1 VSRWYDYRR
10 GRFVQPDTIVPE
22 PGNPQSL
29 NRYSYTRNNPI
40 VYNDPTGHCIV
51 EFSGDVRMDEGPY
64 GTSGL
69 CPNTESAHHEGD
81 AARDDYVASIQPSL
95 TQIEPMTQEELAE
108 LLASALVPDN
118 GTKSGGIC
126 GAVGAIVYGQV
137 CGGATIDSQGDFYL
151 FWSPESGS
159 MLLGTVS
166 VTGFYAT
173 SNADDGEL
181 LLGPYMVVGGSAGEV
196 IVGGY
201 EYSTM
206 DSNDPKVPGGKIDEH
221 RYSVGIGLDIGAGP
235 AEAHFGGGT
244 TKPGRKR
251 YNIYKALNV
260 QPPPSAN

>member
-1 VSRWYDYRR
+1 M
-10 GRFVQPDTIVPE
+10 QADTIVPE

-29 NRYSYTRNNPI
+29 NRYSYVGNNPI

-51 EFSGDVRMDEGPY
+51 AYSGDVRMNEGPY

-69 CPNTESAHHEGD
+69 CPNTESAHHEGV

-108 LLASALVPDN
+108 WLASALVPDN
-118 GTKSGGIC
+118 GTKSVGIC
-126 GAVGAIVYGQV
+126 GTVGAIVYGQV

-151 FWSPESGS
+151 FWSPEGGG

-166 VTGFYAT
+166 VSGFYAT

-181 LLGPYMVVGGSAGEV
+181 LLGPYMDVGGSAGGGF
-196 IVGGY
+196 VGGY
-201 EYSTM
+201 EFSTM
-206 DSNDPKVPGGKIDEH
+206 DSNGLKSPNGKIDQH
-221 RYSVGIGLDIGAGP
+221 KFLVSLGVDIGAGP

-244 TKPGRKR
+244 TRPIGKTRNL
-251 YNIYKALNV
+251 YEALNIQV
-260 QPPPSAN
+260 QQ